1 MGRGPAHGR
10 VARDRRDRGR
20 ESAVDLVVDA
30 LAVHRLTRMVI
41 EDRVPLGWLR
51 SSIVRRAYAKRE
63 NDATGGQPYVVEL
76 LSCPWCMSVWVAFG
90 VAVVRRFVPRVW
102 RPLAQV
108 LAASSVTGLLA
119 GWEEH

>member
-1 MGRGPAHGR
+1 M
-10 VARDRRDRGR
+10 D
-20 ESAVDLVVDA
+20 ELVIDA

-41 EDRVPLGWLR
+41 EDRVPFGWIR
-51 SSIVRRAYAKRE
+51 SSIVRRAYARQG
-63 NDATGGQPYVVEL
+63 NNLSAQPYVAEL
-76 LSCPWCMSVWVAFG
+76 LSCPWCVSIWVAFG
-90 VAVVRRFVPRVW
+90 VAVARRGAPRVW

>member
-1 MGRGPAHGR
+1 M
-10 VARDRRDRGR
+10 D
-20 ESAVDLVVDA
+20 ELVIDA

-41 EDRVPLGWLR
+41 EDRVPFGWIR
-51 SSIVRRAYAKRE
+51 SSIVKRAYERQDHDGSQA
-63 NDATGGQPYVVEL
+63 QPYVVEL
-76 LSCPWCMSVWVAFG
+76 LSCPWCMSIWVAFG
-90 VAVVRRFVPRVW
+90 VAVARRGAPRVW